1 MKSETALRTGD
12 NTLSLWRFT
21 WHGNSS
27 GKEYEYSEPLVKL
40 QTLGVTVMGALR
52 WTSHAIYYTLIPDN
66 DVAVTTQTLSVN

>member
-12 NTLSLWRFT
+12 ITLSLWRFT
-21 WHGNSS
+21 WHGNLS

-52 WTSHAIYYTLIPDN
+52 WTSHTIYYTLIPDN